1 MKELELTLRLRNNR
15 LKQRRDALGM
25 TQAALAAA
33 AGVGVAT
40 YQELEGLRRSPQV
53 QGAFGGRW
61 REVALQLAR
70 FHCVEPEVLFPP
82 SVLKVETPVAS
93 RKVDGDDLSPLLTQ
107 HQQRLLEAPDV
118 AHDREEL
125 REQVAFALSRLSPR
139 EAQVLRLR
147 FGLDGDGA
155 RTFDEIG
162 AVLEVG
168 KERVRQ
174 IEAKALRTLRHPKR
188 CAALVAFNEPSAEA
202 SHG

>member
-33 AGVGVAT
+33 AGVSVAA
-40 YQELEGLRRSPQV
+40 YQELEGLRRSPQA
-53 QGAFGGRW
+53 GDAGGWRW
-61 REVALQLAR
+61 REAALLLAR

-82 SVLKVETPVAS
+82 SVLKVETSVAS
-93 RKVDGDDLSPLLTQ
+93 RKVDAAELSPLLTQ

-125 REQVAFALSRLSPR
+125 REQVKLALARLSPR

-147 FGLDGDGA
+147 FGLDGDGV
-155 RTFDEIG
+155 RTLNEIG
-162 AVLEVG
+162 AALDVG
-168 KERVRQ
+168 PERVRQ
-174 IEAKALRTLRHPKR
+174 IEAKALQKLKKPSM
-188 CAALVAFNEPSAEA
+188 ALL
-202 SHG
+202 GRRWMTR